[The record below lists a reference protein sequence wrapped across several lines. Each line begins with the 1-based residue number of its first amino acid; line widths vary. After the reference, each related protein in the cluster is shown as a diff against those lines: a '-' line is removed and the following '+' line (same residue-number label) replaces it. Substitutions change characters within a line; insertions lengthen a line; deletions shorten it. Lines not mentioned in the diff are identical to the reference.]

1 MFCKNCGE
9 KLRDDAKFCKK
20 CGAVTKYNRQLQ
32 AEVSAKMQEAESPK
46 QQEAESPKQQE
57 AVAPKQLE
65 IVAPKQQ
72 TNAPTK
78 QQDVYIYEKRENW
91 GESKDDEIF
100 GGKIWPW
107 IVFGIF
113 LTFLLTACAVTLYF
127 VLKGNCVLP

>member
-46 QQEAESPKQQE
+46 QQEA
-57 AVAPKQLE
+57 VAPKQLE

-78 QQDVYIYEKRENW
+78 QDVYIYEKRENW

>member
-32 AEVSAKMQEAESPK
+32 SEVSAKM
-46 QQEAESPKQQE
+46 QEAESPKQQE